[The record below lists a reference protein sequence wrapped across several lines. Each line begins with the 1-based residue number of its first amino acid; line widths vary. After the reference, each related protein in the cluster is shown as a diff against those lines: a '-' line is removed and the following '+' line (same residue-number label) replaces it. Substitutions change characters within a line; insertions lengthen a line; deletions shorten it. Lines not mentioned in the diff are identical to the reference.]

1 MTGSIYLQ
9 WHYLVFIAP
18 AAASAFLLILSGM
31 RTGKHRSHQ
40 RGAHGAR
47 PAGSARGIKHTSP
60 SAKHAARTPSGA
72 RRNLTTPEVVGT
84 HGAVELFF
92 VVTGFNRLSPLLLA
106 QMFFLCG
113 GLAGFWANRLLLPD
127 TAPPTVAQW
136 LPCLG
141 IAVGVGIIG
150 ARLSGELIARLMPQD
165 ASSVTQRDGLIGL
178 TGKVVFPITQSSGR
192 IHVYDEF
199 GTLHDETCR
208 LAPGQATIDR
218 GGFAF
223 ISDRDRTGHFLV
235 EEAAE
240 PIRLR

>member
-18 AAASAFLLILSGM
+18 AAASALLLILSNM
-31 RTGKHRSHQ
+31 RLGGHRSHHH
-40 RGAHGAR
+40 GGHGAR
-47 PAGSARGIKHTSP
+47 HTGAAHGP
-60 SAKHAARTPSGA
+60 KHAPKPAAHQASGA
-72 RRNLTTPEVVGT
+72 RRNGTAPDAATP
-84 HGAVELFF
+84 HGATEAFLAI
-92 VVTGFNRLSPLLLA
+92 TGFNRLSPLLLA

-127 TAPPTVAQW
+127 SVAPTLLQW
-136 LPCLG
+136 LPCFG
-141 IAVGVGIIG
+141 IAVGVGTIG
-150 ARLSGELIARLMPQD
+150 ARLSAELIARLMPRD
-165 ASSVTQRDGLIGL
+165 ASSVLLRDGLIGL
-178 TGKVVFPITQSSGR
+178 TGKVVFPISATSGR

-208 LAPGQATIDR
+208 LAPGQPPIDR
-218 GGFAF
+218 GSFAF
-223 ISDRDRTGHFLV
+223 ITDRDARGQFLV